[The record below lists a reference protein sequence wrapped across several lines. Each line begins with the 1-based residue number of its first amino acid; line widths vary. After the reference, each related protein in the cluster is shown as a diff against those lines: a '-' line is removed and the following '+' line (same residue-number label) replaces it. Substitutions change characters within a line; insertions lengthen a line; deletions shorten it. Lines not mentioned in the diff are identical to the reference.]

1 MKMSFQFSDLFG
13 TKKSQFKKTV
23 QLPKTAQD
31 TIPFLEAYDNGLFL
45 VEENKYTLIFAFEN
59 IDYLLLRD
67 SEQTEKYNK
76 YMNLLNS
83 LQADVNYQEF
93 ILNTKIDVQTLK
105 KAIIPPEKTNRFGKE
120 LYNDFCNVMNSYIE
134 QAENGSTKQI
144 MLVAMSYSPKS
155 TLDNVNILFSYYTE
169 MRKYFSKLK
178 SDTRQ
183 LQPMEVFALL
193 HKFYHQFD
201 NTDFLLPKDFLS
213 RGHRIKD
220 YIAPSMFAFKAKE
233 VEIGTA
239 FTRIMYVKKFDKK
252 IDDRFIY
259 DLLDNNEKIAVSK
272 QVRKINKSEALDR
285 VRKKIFDVQ
294 GRIQKRKE
302 KNYKS
307 GTDFIPFRM
316 KEKLEELETLQRQL
330 AGNNCELFRI
340 GIFVAVSAETKE
352 HLEMLTQHI
361 KSKAGDHQVVLDVL
375 TRQQEKGLTT
385 VLPFANNQF
394 ESNSNKICTH
404 LLSDAAA
411 VLLPFSTIN
420 HFSENGTCYG
430 ISTNSANMSLV
441 VLDRTSE
448 MNSNGFVLG
457 TSGSGKSMFTKS
469 EIQDIIM
476 KHPDDE
482 FIVIDP
488 ENEYKVICRELD
500 GEMLKISPS
509 SKTYFNVFD
518 TDLSYTE
525 DGVGAVA
532 MKSQFLMTIVET
544 AKGMALTSMEKSII
558 DRCVRLLYKQ
568 FISAGGDKEFLPTL
582 KDFYN
587 LLLKQ
592 SEQEATDI
600 ATTIELYA
608 TGSFDVF
615 AHRTNVNINK
625 QFLVIDIF
633 EMGEQLRAVGLQV
646 ILEYLWQRVIENKK
660 KGKRTWIWIDE
671 FSFFFTDG
679 EGKDTTRS
687 GDFFVKVYKRIRK
700 HGGTVTGITQNIT
713 EVLESK
719 QAQKML
725 GNAEFVVLLQQKKE
739 DLDAVVKLFN
749 LSETQSEHLRTGEKG
764 SGLIICGQKMIPFKK
779 PIPKDSLMYKMYETS
794 SLKDDENGDES
805 DE

>member
-1 MKMSFQFSDLFG
+1 MTMTFPFS
-13 TKKSQFKKTV
+13 KKDKSPFKTTT

-31 TIPFLEAYDNGLFL
+31 TIPFIEAYDNGLFL
-45 VEENKYTLIFAFEN
+45 VDENKYTLIFAFEN
-59 IDYLLLRD
+59 IDYVLIRD
-67 SEQTEKYNK
+67 KEQEESYNK
-76 YMNLLNS
+76 YMKLLNS
-83 LQADVNYQEF
+83 LPSDINYQEF
-93 ILNTKIDVQTLK
+93 MMNTEVDVDVLK
-105 KAIIPPEKTNRFGKE
+105 KAVIPPETANRFGKA
-120 LYNDFCNVMNSYIE
+120 LYDDYCNVMNYYINE
-134 QAENGSTKQI
+134 TAEGSSKKI
-144 MLVAMSYSPKS
+144 MLIAMSFMPENRI
-155 TLDNVNILFSYYTE
+155 DNVNVLFRYYHE
-169 MRKYFSKLK
+169 MQTYFQSMK

-183 LQPMEVFALL
+183 LQPMEVFSIL

-201 NTDFLLPKDFLS
+201 DVDFLLPKNFLS

-233 VEIGTA
+233 IEIGTQ
-239 FTRIMYVKKFDKK
+239 FTRIMFVKKYDRTL
-252 IDDRFIY
+252 DDTFIS

-272 QVRKINKSEALDR
+272 QVKKIEKGEANDLI
-285 VRKKIFDVQ
+285 RKKIFDLQ
-294 GRIQKRKE
+294 GKIQRRKE

-307 GTDFIPFRM
+307 GTDFIPFSYQ
-316 KEKLEELETLQRQL
+316 EALQELEDLQNQL
-330 AGNNCELFRI
+330 SDTNCELFKI
-340 GIFVAVSAETKE
+340 GVFIALTAKTKE
-352 HLEMLTQHI
+352 DLETLTQYVR
-361 KSKAGDHQVVLDVL
+361 SKATKHQVTVDIL
-375 TRQQEKGLTT
+375 TRQQEKGLTS

-394 ESNSNKICTH
+394 TKNSNSICTY

-420 HFSENGTCYG
+420 HFSEKGTCYG
-430 ISTNSANMSLV
+430 ISINSTTRSLV

-476 KHPDDE
+476 KHPNDE

-488 ENEYKVICRELD
+488 ENEYKVICKELD
-500 GEMLKISPS
+500 GEMLKISPN

-518 TDLSYTE
+518 TDLSYSD
-525 DGVGAVA
+525 DGVGAIA

-544 AKGMALTSMEKSII
+544 AKGMPLTSTEKSII
-558 DRCVRLLYKQ
+558 DRCVRVLYKQ

-592 SEQEATDI
+592 SEQEAIDI

-608 TGSFDVF
+608 TGSFDGF
-615 AHRTNVNINK
+615 AHRTNVNVNK

-633 EMGEQLRAVGLQV
+633 EMGEQLRAVGMQI

-671 FSFFFTDG
+671 FSYFFTDG
-679 EGKDTTRS
+679 EGKDTTRA

-713 EVLESK
+713 EVLESR

-725 GNAEFVVLLQQKKE
+725 GNAEFVVLLQQKK
-739 DLDAVVKLFN
+739 DDWNAVVQLFN
-749 LSETQSEHLRTGEKG
+749 LSESQSTFLKTGEKG
-764 SGLIICGQKMIPFKK
+764 SGLIICGQKIIPFRK
-779 PIPKDSLMYKMYETS
+779 PIPKNSLMYKMYETS
-794 SLKDDENGDES
+794 SLKDDENGDDGNE
-805 DE
+805 